1 MFKKILYIA
10 LILTLIQLPTPAQEL
25 VKEKYRI
32 NGQVEYDD
40 NLIETIYLDA
50 DVEKPEV
57 NVPQLKLTLPAG
69 VLNITSNTNT
79 SRSAL
84 ARSMVNR
91 STLGDIIPL
100 RASVV
105 ANAGGISYG
114 TRFAEEL
121 SYAQPES
128 TATFFLRYDSPKYFS
143 FETALKQSANRELE
157 NSQWSSIRLTPEWHL
172 SDRLTIKNSF
182 SNYVQSQK
190 NKNEITIV
198 YTPALKKYADTLK
211 FELGV
216 AQSYYAN
223 GNRSEAVSFSTGL
236 KLK

>member
-1 MFKKILYIA
+1 MKRITFIAILM
-10 LILTLIQLPTPAQEL
+10 LMLNLLPTPAQEL
-25 VKEKYRI
+25 VQEKLKI

-40 NLIETIYLDA
+40 NLIETIYLDS

-57 NVPQLKLTLPAG
+57 NIPQLKLTLPAG

-84 ARSMVNR
+84 ARSMVSR
-91 STLGDIIPL
+91 SSLGDIIPL
-100 RASVV
+100 SASVV
-105 ANAGGISYG
+105 NNVGGFSYG
-114 TRFAEEL
+114 TKFAEEL

-128 TATFFLRYDSPKYFS
+128 TAAFFIRYDSPKYFS
-143 FETALKQSANRELE
+143 FETALRQSANRELE
-157 NSQWSSIRLTPEWHL
+157 DSQWSSIRLTPEWHL
-172 SDRLTIKNSF
+172 SDKLTIKNSF

-190 NKNEITIV
+190 NKTELTIV
-198 YTPALKKYADTLK
+198 YTPALKKYAEALK
-211 FELGV
+211 FELSV

-223 GNRSEAVSFSTGL
+223 GNKSEAVSFSTGF

>member
-1 MFKKILYIA
+1 MFKRLFFIS
-10 LILTLIQLPTPAQEL
+10 LILVLNLIPTPAQEL
-25 VKEKYRI
+25 VKETYKV

-57 NVPQLKLTLPAG
+57 NVPQLKLTLPARA
-69 VLNITSNTNT
+69 LNITTNTNT

-84 ARSMVNR
+84 ARSMVSR
-91 STLGDIIPL
+91 SYLGDILPL
-100 RASVV
+100 NASVV
-105 ANAGGISYG
+105 ANVGGISYG
-114 TRFAEEL
+114 TKFGEEL

-128 TATFFLRYDSPKYFS
+128 TASFFLRYDSPKYFS
-143 FETALKQSANRELE
+143 FETALRQSANRELE
-157 NSQWSSIRLTPEWHL
+157 DSQWSSIKLTPEWHL

-182 SNYVQSQK
+182 SNYIQSQK

-198 YTPALKKYADTLK
+198 YTPSLSKYADTLK

-223 GNRSEAVSFSTGL
+223 GNKSEAVSFSTGF

>member
-1 MFKKILYIA
+1 MKRFLTIIFILMLSQISS
-10 LILTLIQLPTPAQEL
+10 PAEEL
-25 VKEKYRI
+25 VQEKYEI
-32 NGQVEYDD
+32 NGRVEYDD

-57 NVPQLKLTLPAG
+57 NIPQLKLTLPAG
-69 VLNITSNTNT
+69 VINITSNTNT
-79 SRSAL
+79 SKSAL

-91 STLGDIIPL
+91 GSLGDIIPL
-100 RASVV
+100 SASVV
-105 ANAGGISYG
+105 ASSGGFTYG

-128 TATFFLRYDSPKYFS
+128 TAAFFLRYDSPRYYSLETS
-143 FETALKQSANRELE
+143 FRQSAKRELE
-157 NSQWSSIRLTPEWHL
+157 DNQWSSISITPAWRFNE
-172 SDRLTIKNSF
+172 RLTIKNSF

-190 NKNEITIV
+190 NKTELTIV
-198 YTPALKKYADTLK
+198 YTPPLKKYAEALK
-211 FELGV
+211 FELGI

-223 GNRSEAVSFSTGL
+223 GNRSEAVSFTTGF

>member
-1 MFKKILYIA
+1 MKKTILVI
-10 LILTLIQLPTPAQEL
+10 ILMLMLNQLPTPAQEL
-25 VKEKYRI
+25 VQEKLKI

-57 NVPQLKLTLPAG
+57 NIPQLKLTLPAG

-84 ARSMVNR
+84 ARSMVSR
-91 STLGDIIPL
+91 SSLGDIIPL
-100 RASVV
+100 SASVV
-105 ANAGGISYG
+105 NNIGGFTYG
-114 TRFAEEL
+114 TKFAEEL

-128 TATFFLRYDSPKYFS
+128 TAAFFLRYDSPKYFS
-143 FETALKQSANRELE
+143 FETALRQSANRELE
-157 NSQWSSIRLTPEWHL
+157 DSQWSSIRLTPEWHL
-172 SDRLTIKNSF
+172 SDKLTIKNSF

-190 NKNEITIV
+190 NKTELTIV
-198 YTPALKKYADTLK
+198 YTPALKKYAEALK
-211 FELGV
+211 FELGI

-223 GNRSEAVSFSTGL
+223 GNKSEAVSFSTGF

>member
-1 MFKKILYIA
+1 MLKRFLAITLV
-10 LILTLIQLPTPAQEL
+10 LIICQLSSPAEEL
-25 VKEKYRI
+25 VQEKYEI
-32 NGQVEYDD
+32 NGRVEYDD

-69 VLNITSNTNT
+69 VINITSNTN
-79 SRSAL
+79 SAKSAL

-91 STLGDIIPL
+91 GSLGDILPL
-100 RASVV
+100 NASVV
-105 ANAGGISYG
+105 ASSGGFTYG
-114 TRFAEEL
+114 TRYAEEL
-121 SYAQPES
+121 SYTQPES

-143 FETALKQSANRELE
+143 FETALKQSAKRELE
-157 NSQWSSIRLTPEWHL
+157 DNQWSSLKLTPEWHL
-172 SDRLTIKNSF
+172 NDKLTIKNSF

-190 NKNEITIV
+190 NKTELTIV
-198 YTPALKKYADTLK
+198 YTPALKKYAEALK
-211 FELGV
+211 FELGI

-223 GNRSEAVSFSTGL
+223 GNKSESVSFTTGF

>member
-1 MFKKILYIA
+1 MFN
-10 LILTLIQLPTPAQEL
+10 LIPAPAEEL
-25 VKEKYRI
+25 VKETYKV
-32 NGQVEYDD
+32 NGLVEYDD

-50 DVEKPEV
+50 NVEKPEV

-69 VLNITSNTNT
+69 VINITSNTNT

-91 STLGDIIPL
+91 GTLGDIVPL

-105 ANAGGISYG
+105 ANAGGLTYG
-114 TRFAEEL
+114 TKFNEEL

-128 TATFFLRYDSPKYFS
+128 SAAFFLRYDSPKFFS

-157 NSQWSSIRLTPEWHL
+157 DSQWSSIRITPEWHL
-172 SDRLTIKNSF
+172 SDKLTIKSSL

-190 NKNEITIV
+190 NKTELTIV
-198 YTPALKKYADTLK
+198 YTPALKKYAEALK

-223 GNRSEAVSFSTGL
+223 GNNSKAVSFSTGF
-236 KLK
+236 KFK